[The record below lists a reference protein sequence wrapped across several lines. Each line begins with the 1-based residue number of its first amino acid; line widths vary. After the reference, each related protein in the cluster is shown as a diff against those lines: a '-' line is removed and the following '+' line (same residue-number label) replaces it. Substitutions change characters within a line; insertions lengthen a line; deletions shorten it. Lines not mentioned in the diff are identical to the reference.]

1 MCTDDDGR
9 VTGIFCDGDLRRLLE
24 KVGDT
29 AISSLKASDVM
40 VKNPKTIRQDAILDA
55 ALAIMERKEITQLP
69 TVDENGHLAGVIH
82 LHDIL
87 KSKLV

>member
-1 MCTDDDGR
+1 
-9 VTGIFCDGDLRRLLE
+9 LLE
-24 KVGDT
+24 KVGDK
-29 AISSLKASDVM
+29 AIFSLKASDAM

-69 TVDENGHLAGVIH
+69 TVDEHGHLAGVIH